1 MTVNA
6 RTRIVFYDDQDQK
19 FFGEGPCRLLRAVE
33 ETGSLRAAAAS
44 MDMAYTKALKLLKNA
59 ETALGVPLTMRVTGG
74 KDGGGSALTPEG
86 KEWLARY
93 EAYRD
98 ACVLVNRALYT
109 QFFPED

>member
-1 MTVNA
+1 MAVKA
-6 RTRIVFYDDQDQK
+6 ITRIVFYDGQDQK

-59 ETALGVPLTMRVTGG
+59 EAALGFPLTMRAAGG
-74 KDGGGSALTPEG
+74 RDGGGSALTPEG
-86 KEWLARY
+86 KEWLTRS

-98 ACVLVNRALYT
+98 ACVHANRTLYS